1 MSLFGKLFGKGS
13 KEEALTTGDAIQKLR
28 ENEEMLEKKQQFLE
42 KKVETEMATARKNA
56 KTNKRVALSALQRKK
71 RYEKQLQQI
80 DGTLTTLEQQREAL
94 ESANTN
100 TAVLQVSLLLT
111 YFFFRLSLHSRK
123 KFSSGLS
130 KLFWSFFFICAVTV
144 LHVLN
149 LGRNKTGNQLLWI
162 WIYVVFIL
170 IQYMVK

>member
-28 ENEEMLEKKQQFLE
+28 ENEEKKKQQFLE

>member
-1 MSLFGKLFGKGS
+1 MSLFGKLFGKGA

-111 YFFFRLSLHSRK
+111 YFFFRLRLHSRK
-123 KFSSGLS
+123 KFSSAPS
-130 KLFWSFFFICAVTV
+130 KLFWAFFFICDRLCYT
-144 LHVLN
+144 
-149 LGRNKTGNQLLWI
+149 
-162 WIYVVFIL
+162 
-170 IQYMVK
+170 